1 MNVGCK
7 AKASSVV
14 LLLLGGA
21 KSRWIVPIGHSFG
34 CRLYDGINN
43 INMDWINPSY
53 ACARF
58 CTLRGASLEML
69 NLRSL
74 KKAQCS
80 LLNERKIMVE
90 LGLA

>member
-14 LLLLGGA
+14 LLLPDGA
-21 KSRWIVPIGHSFG
+21 KSSWIAPIGNSFC
-34 CRLYDGINN
+34 CRLYDGLNT
-43 INMDWINPSY
+43 DWMNPSY
-53 ACARF
+53 GCARF

-69 NLRSL
+69 DF
-74 KKAQCS
+74 KIT
-80 LLNERKIMVE
+80 IMVE